1 MKEVA
6 KAVGENKEIW
16 KRVEKI
22 KVRGRQ
28 PDAGLMHPCREKKK
42 VAWRVVDK
50 VRNYMEEE
58 GNNKLEQGGG
68 KNRFL
73 NCLLTG
79 MRIIRT

>member
-28 PDAGLMHPCREKKK
+28 PDAGLMHPCRQKKK

-50 VRNYMEEE
+50 VRNFWRRRETTSW
-58 GNNKLEQGGG
+58 
-68 KNRFL
+68 NRVV
-73 NCLLTG
+73 G
-79 MRIIRT
+79 RIGF